1 MIGVKIVMKNKVVK
15 TLLKAFEI
23 YGRNEVDSKGLIK
36 GLVEK

>member
-1 MIGVKIVMKNKVVK
+1 MNKVAK

-23 YGRNEVDSKGLIK
+23 YGNNEANSKGLIE